1 MEKPP
6 HPFTD
11 RLTIDYTKPNEGQ
24 GKAEPRTKGRRPE
37 SEETMTTKK
46 QNMTQMQA
54 LTIAADALAETHPE
68 VVAIFSKMIEQRIRA
83 KENAKPSA
91 ETLANAKIKELLLEI
106 LEEEHAEF
114 TAAELAERNDVA
126 DADGMPL
133 TSRKI
138 ARLLS
143 DMAANGV
150 IAKSPEKWPA
160 AHYAAHGIA
169 FKARPVTVRARKNED
184 GTLTEIV
191 NED

>member
-1 MEKPP
+1 
-6 HPFTD
+6 
-11 RLTIDYTKPNEGQ
+11 
-24 GKAEPRTKGRRPE
+24 
-37 SEETMTTKK
+37 MTTKK
-46 QNMTQMQA
+46 NTMTQIQA
-54 LTIAADALAETHPE
+54 LAIAADALAESHPD
-68 VVAIFSKMIEQRIRA
+68 VAAIFSKMVEQRIRA

-126 DADGMPL
+126 DADGLPL

-143 DMAANGV
+143 DMAANGI

-160 AHYAAHGIA
+160 AHYAAHGVA
-169 FKARPVTVRARKNED
+169 FKPRPVTVRARKNED

-191 NED
+191 NAA

>member
-1 MEKPP
+1 
-6 HPFTD
+6 
-11 RLTIDYTKPNEGQ
+11 
-24 GKAEPRTKGRRPE
+24 
-37 SEETMTTKK
+37 MTTKK

-68 VVAIFSKMIEQRIRA
+68 VAAIFSKMIEQRIRA

-106 LEEEHAEF
+106 LEEEHTEF

-160 AHYAAHGIA
+160 AHYAAHGVA
-169 FKARPVTVRARKNED
+169 FKARPVTVRARKNSD
-184 GTLTEIV
+184 GTLTEII
-191 NED
+191 ED

>member
-1 MEKPP
+1 
-6 HPFTD
+6 
-11 RLTIDYTKPNEGQ
+11 
-24 GKAEPRTKGRRPE
+24 
-37 SEETMTTKK
+37 MTTKK
-46 QNMTQMQA
+46 NTMTQIQA
-54 LTIAADALAETHPE
+54 LTIAADALAESHPD
-68 VVAIFSKMIEQRIRA
+68 VAAIFSKMVEQRIRA

-126 DADGMPL
+126 DADGLPL

-143 DMAANGV
+143 DMAANGI
-150 IAKSPEKWPA
+150 IAKSPEKWPT
-160 AHYAAHGIA
+160 AHYAAYGVA

-191 NED
+191 NAA